1 MADPQRGYYEVA
13 PPFSVD
19 LPKSEDIRNN
29 DDMEAYLLNSGAIY
43 ETEQGEAK
51 RVVVVE
57 KLRLIVQ
64 QWALNVAK
72 LKGIPEESLESIGGT
87 GGAQLRIFGSTRL
100 GVHNCDSD
108 IDILCLCAS
117 FISRKDFFDTFCGA
131 LATRTDVESL
141 LSIPEAYT
149 PVVKFTL
156 DHQPVDMVFASL
168 HFPLLPAQ
176 PDLLDLRCLQGLDDA
191 SVRSLNGARVAEWI
205 CRLVP
210 NLRNFCAALRVIKH
224 WARQRGLYSNVLGF
238 LGGVNYAILVALV
251 CQLHVNACPYTLVQ
265 AFFAVFSHWPWP
277 NPVLLRS
284 FEDMLPMPMPP
295 LPQQPQTQMQTQS
308 QPQAPLVV
316 SPGKAPRGPASPS
329 LPAPAA
335 PTAPGPTAPAPA
347 PGSFAPPPPPLPPP
361 SKRDD
366 R

>member
-117 FISRKDFFDTFCGA
+117 FISRKDFFGELT
-131 LATRTDVESL
+131 VSL
-141 LSIPEAYT
+141 LYLL
-149 PVVKFTL
+149 TL
-156 DHQPVDMVFASL
+156 FHTWHYNVPFILV
-168 HFPLLPAQ
+168 PLLSTYLLSSSLY
-176 PDLLDLRCLQGLDDA
+176 PDY
-191 SVRSLNGARVAEWI
+191 SLNR
-205 CRLVP
+205 
-210 NLRNFCAALRVIKH
+210 H
-224 WARQRGLYSNVLGF
+224 
-238 LGGVNYAILVALV
+238 
-251 CQLHVNACPYTLVQ
+251 
-265 AFFAVFSHWPWP
+265 
-277 NPVLLRS
+277 LLRS
-284 FEDMLPMPMPP
+284 LGHPRRRRVTAEVWVMGLYAFMYVD
-295 LPQQPQTQMQTQS
+295 S
-308 QPQAPLVV
+308 GLVCMYV
-316 SPGKAPRGPASPS
+316 CVYVCIYVCMYVHIYV
-329 LPAPAA
+329 LVYVY
-335 PTAPGPTAPAPA
+335 TH
-347 PGSFAPPPPPLPPP
+347 
-361 SKRDD
+361 
-366 R
+366 